1 MEKIVYCD
9 YSATTYVKKQVL
21 QEMIPYFY
29 ENFGNASSMYS
40 LGRISKEAIEKSRK
54 KVASALKCKANEIYF
69 TASGSEADN
78 MALLGIARAN
88 KHKGRHIITSKIE
101 HLAILNTCKELEKE
115 GFVISYI
122 NVDRNGVV
130 DINDLKRN
138 IRYDT
143 ILISIMMANN
153 EVGTY
158 QPIKEIGEIAKE
170 NNIFFHTDAVQ
181 AIGHIDINVNELN
194 VDALSLSAH
203 KFFGPKGVGA
213 VYIKEGITFDP
224 VILGRSSRA
233 L

>member
-1 MEKIVYCD
+1 MERIVYCD

-21 QEMIPYFY
+21 QEMLPYFY
-29 ENFGNASSMYS
+29 KNFGNASSMYS

-54 KVASALKCKANEIYF
+54 KVANALKCKSSEIYF

-88 KHKGRHIITSKIE
+88 RYKGRHIITSKIE

-115 GFVISYI
+115 GFIISYI
-122 NVDRNGVV
+122 NVDKNGVI
-130 DINDLKRN
+130 DINELKRS

-143 ILISIMMANN
+143 ILISVMMANN
-153 EVGTY
+153 EVGTIE
-158 QPIKEIGEIAKE
+158 PIKEIGEIAKE

-181 AIGHIDINVNELN
+181 AIGHIEIDVKELN

-213 VYIKEGITFDP
+213 AYIKEGITFDP